1 MNPKVTNKQSVDD
14 AIQVYSLGKNY
25 RIYKTPQDRLKQAI
39 WRGYKTYFKEF
50 WALRE
55 VSFTVMQGETIG
67 IIGRNG
73 SGKSTLL
80 KLICNTLTPSEG
92 SVQVNGRVAALLEL
106 GSGFNPE
113 FTGRENIAINAGL
126 LGLSS
131 EEIEDRFETIVAFSE
146 LGEFIDQPV
155 KTYSSGMYVRLAF
168 AIASHSSPDILIV
181 DEALSVGDIAFQNKC
196 IARIKRLRDNGM
208 TLLFVSHDL
217 STLQLICDRAIWIHE
232 GRLKADGDPV
242 QVSQDYYCFTTGSEI
257 EVDESLGKIIPQQST
272 GMGEFLEATFIPS
285 LNTKSENSYQLG
297 SCVRIKFKMRALQDL
312 ERSVFTIS
320 VYSHDGTWII
330 GQTSLDKKVIWDAA
344 TAGKELSGIVEL
356 TGLCLAP
363 DDYKVALASYS
374 KDLSIC
380 YALTDLCLDF
390 SVRSG
395 RPTWGKIEHPC
406 SWEIREKD

>member
-1 MNPKVTNKQSVDD
+1 M
-14 AIQVYSLGKNY
+14 
-25 RIYKTPQDRLKQAI
+25 
-39 WRGYKTYFKEF
+39 
-50 WALRE
+50 
-55 VSFTVMQGETIG
+55 
-67 IIGRNG
+67 
-73 SGKSTLL
+73 
-80 KLICNTLTPSEG
+80 ICNTLTPSEG
-92 SVQVNGRVAALLEL
+92 SVQINGRVAALLEL
-106 GSGFNPE
+106 GSGFNLE

-146 LGEFIDQPV
+146 LEEFIDQPV

-272 GMGEFLEATFIPS
+272 GMGEFLEANFIPS

-312 ERSVFTIS
+312 GKSVFCIAS
-320 VYSHDGTWII
+320 
-330 GQTSLDKKVIWDAA
+330 
-344 TAGKELSGIVEL
+344 TAM
-356 TGLCLAP
+356 
-363 DDYKVALASYS
+363 
-374 KDLSIC
+374 
-380 YALTDLCLDF
+380 TDLGSLA
-390 SVRSG
+390 
-395 RPTWGKIEHPC
+395 KQA
-406 SWEIREKD
+406 